1 MMPNQDVQNKAVRPT
16 LFLGLGG
23 TGKEVL
29 LRLRRKFYERLGVTG
44 LPCTSYLWLDTD
56 TSDKDAKG
64 EPMSD
69 IFSAVAF
76 KPEEQIALLTGNVGG
91 DLADVFKNRQHW
103 QHIHSWLHPQVEQYG
118 AEIADGAGGV
128 RAVGRLTYFF
138 HFAQTVNPR
147 LSGALQGVGSFHAI
161 NDTQTFFHNRGLGAP
176 DFLPQPTPQV
186 FLVTSLAG
194 GTGCGTFL
202 DVLFHLRNLSQ
213 NGGVPIERIV
223 AILFM
228 PNVFYANAADEVAR
242 RSYANAY
249 AALKELEYYT
259 LRVADPAKELSIDF
273 DVEWEPGKPRSIQ
286 GPPFAI
292 ANILEARNEDT
303 ILLQPSNR
311 SELFS
316 VVAESLF
323 LDFIPGPFPDAKRSA
338 YSNVSQYLA
347 GHEGANASTENV
359 ELPQNFARRYA
370 SFGMSKIEIPID
382 PIKGAC
388 AARLGEEI
396 ATYINRAGHDTQVQD
411 SVRGD
416 MAQRKFDGEGILGRF
431 NDGYKGNIR
440 TRIASVANQAILKT
454 PADVDRLG
462 GALESEVRALAAS
475 DGTDPA
481 RWGSAVSAIRGETG
495 DVTGRLNKDVL
506 EWIKTSLEDDV
517 RGLKSLIKKEGYL
530 YFLTRYMEDLY
541 SPPGPNQA
549 AYYDA
554 RLAKAKQDQEF
565 WRKERQKALAELKMA
580 VGSVGLKLLLR
591 TEWVVD
597 TLKDRLRNATEQFC
611 LAGADDCLLREAK
624 DVAAKGVDFAN
635 QQRPRL
641 QKMADAVEATIV
653 DFRGKCKDLLNVSQQ
668 VLLIRFFDQQEDW
681 PKFYTLAGASVSP
694 RVEYGRF
701 LTQIPLDP
709 GQPPVRL
716 WDLAKE
722 ISREG
727 ATALIRKLHDYAE
740 PRFWRDFDAHPRD
753 ADVLTH
759 PEMAGKWQMKID
771 SLVRNAMPLARRGAT
786 MVGKALQVRRMAFL
800 GVAALTGEPYAKFI
814 QEIRTKL
821 TARGFANHD
830 IIVQD
835 TGKPWEVY
843 LYVVTYAFPLPAL
856 TVVTSDC
863 QDAYNEFYRD
873 LVENRV
879 QQQRHQIP
887 LHISS
892 RWEGKFDDLVVYT
905 DRAAKEVREA
915 REVLLFGPVFGV
927 LGASL
932 DRGRVL
938 FNHWGLPPLKPLM
951 SLGAKRE
958 AIEWLRA
965 NQEKRQEFL
974 TRIRERDAALAP
986 DDLKVYYWLLYS
998 LVKTGEYLP
1007 GSPELTLLERRLTD
1021 LYACLS
1027 QRGVAEAELSA
1038 DAAPAG
1044 DVVAF
1049 ARGRAGGRVDWTG
1062 PVPKFR
1068 PIEKKETQ
1076 EPAGA

>member
-1 MMPNQDVQNKAVRPT
+1 
-16 LFLGLGG
+16 
-23 TGKEVL
+23 
-29 LRLRRKFYERLGVTG
+29 
-44 LPCTSYLWLDTD
+44 
-56 TSDKDAKG
+56 
-64 EPMSD
+64 
-69 IFSAVAF
+69 
-76 KPEEQIALLTGNVGG
+76 
-91 DLADVFKNRQHW
+91 DVFRNRQSW
-103 QHIHSWLHPQVEQYG
+103 QHIHSWLHPQVEQFG

-138 HFAQTVNPR
+138 HFAKTINPR

-161 NDTQTFFHNRGLGAP
+161 NDTQAFFHNRGLGAP

-202 DVLFHLRNLSQ
+202 DVLFHLRALSQ
-213 NGGVPIERIV
+213 HGGVPIERIV

-228 PNVFYANAADEVAR
+228 PNVFYSNAADEVAR

-259 LRVADPAKELSIDF
+259 LRVADPAQELSIDF
-273 DVEWEPGKPRSIQ
+273 DVEWEPGAPQIIQ

-347 GHEGANASTENV
+347 GHEGANASSDNV

-396 ATYINRAGHDTQVQD
+396 ATYINRAGHDTQIQE

-431 NDGYKGNIR
+431 SDGYKGNIR
-440 TRIASVANQAILKT
+440 TRIANLANQAILKT
-454 PADVDRLG
+454 PAEVDRLG
-462 GALESEVRALAAS
+462 AALEAEARALIAS

-495 DVTGRLNKDVL
+495 DVTSHLNKDVL
-506 EWIKTSLEDDV
+506 EWIKASLEDDV

-530 YFLTRYMEDLY
+530 YFLTRFMEDLY
-541 SPPGPNQA
+541 SPPGQNQT

-565 WRKERQKALAELKMA
+565 WRKERQKVQAELKMA
-580 VGSVGLKLLLR
+580 VSSRGLKLLLR
-591 TEWVVD
+591 NEWVVD
-597 TLKDRLRNATEQFC
+597 TLKERLRNAAEQFC

-653 DFRGKCKDLLNVSQQ
+653 DFRDKCKDLLNVSQQ
-668 VLLIRFFDQQEDW
+668 VLLIRFFDPQEDW
-681 PKFYTLAGASVSP
+681 PKFYTLAGTSVSP

-709 GQPPVRL
+709 GQPPVKL
-716 WDLAKE
+716 WDLARE

-727 ATALIRKLHDYAE
+727 ATALIRKLHLYSEA
-740 PRFWRDFDAHPRD
+740 RFWRDFDAHPRD

-759 PEMAGKWQMKID
+759 PEMAGQWQMKID

-786 MVGKALQVRRMAFL
+786 MVGRTLQVRRMAFL
-800 GVAALTGEPYAKFI
+800 GVAALTGEPYARFI
-814 QEIRTKL
+814 QEIRNRL
-821 TARGFANHD
+821 AARGFSNHD

-856 TVVTSDC
+856 TAVTADC
-863 QDAYNEFYRD
+863 QDAYNKFYGD
-873 LVENRV
+873 LVANRV

-887 LHISS
+887 LHLSS

-905 DRAAKEVREA
+905 DRA
-915 REVLLFGPVFGV
+915 
-927 LGASL
+927 
-932 DRGRVL
+932 
-938 FNHWGLPPLKPLM
+938 
-951 SLGAKRE
+951 
-958 AIEWLRA
+958 
-965 NQEKRQEFL
+965 
-974 TRIRERDAALAP
+974 
-986 DDLKVYYWLLYS
+986 
-998 LVKTGEYLP
+998 
-1007 GSPELTLLERRLTD
+1007 
-1021 LYACLS
+1021 
-1027 QRGVAEAELSA
+1027 
-1038 DAAPAG
+1038 
-1044 DVVAF
+1044 
-1049 ARGRAGGRVDWTG
+1049 
-1062 PVPKFR
+1062 
-1068 PIEKKETQ
+1068 
-1076 EPAGA
+1076 